1 MDPELDPSSGAEYIQ
16 ANRRAAITQAVT
28 SLDADPEAAAR
39 SMELS
44 QATGVPAPVINGNL
58 ENFEQQHKASL
69 TTQLL
74 NNNDYLRSYI
84 NANPMA
90 AKVSN
95 DDYAQLDAVS
105 SSVSKMKMG
114 FGSRMA
120 ETAKNSFWAM
130 LKPPDNSDLAESI
143 SSEDL
148 KNHPIASAVY
158 AGLGTPINMLLQG
171 MQEDIHGLTEG
182 ALKAGTAIGG
192 EQFGRDIAGMAEAEV
207 MGMSGRH
214 GGPEV
219 TEGASR
225 AQAAGSLFKQADLDK
240 AARIRPYIENG
251 REPLPTILP
260 EYDDF
265 RAKQNAEDV
274 DALKE
279 ATSEAQQSLT
289 RERAPDMFRGF
300 IAQHTDAEI
309 GVSGDAVSALYG
321 DKVPTPDDGLLGWVP
336 GIEDKLAL
344 ARETGS
350 DVSIPLADW
359 LTHAEPEVMQALHD
373 DLRVRPGGITAN
385 EVKAES
391 EAKAEEEAIRNPPM
405 ENPVTGFHGSRDVIS
420 QFDPAQTR
428 LDRGVFFAQ
437 KPELASKFAE
447 GRMGDGDP
455 ARIYGEDSPEE
466 IDRWIR
472 QHAGDT
478 EADRIGKMVKEAD
491 KLDWEDD
498 KKSELATKINGEIGK
513 LTALDQDYGT
523 SAPNV
528 SQAHIDLGKT
538 YEADLGGKFDWDKER
553 EAINHAKD
561 NGFNSVT
568 FKNAGVDGDYYTV
581 FDKGQVRPTV
591 VGSKGPIPEDV
602 PSFRAATALEPL
614 YSIGDRKLALER
626 LKGTEGAMFG
636 PAQGFHD
643 FSINDENGNP
653 VGTLNLSEQRGGK
666 DIYVEMINGIGGLGP
681 RDFGPALMRDIKRQ
695 VKAEF
700 PNAER
705 IGGHRVSGMRE
716 KFGTE
721 MGPTSSV
728 WVKLDKLGDDDFQD
742 LKEVL
747 EGGQWETYSPNIQA
761 YIKPDAMRS
770 EADRELVRIVN
781 EEADR
786 IAPKK
791 TAVQVVDTIKA
802 KTGGIEGQR
811 ADEDIKVGGAYIRY
825 KETYPIILAALDS
838 KDTLGTFRHEVVH
851 HLRQYGFFDNEEW
864 STLEAQALAG
874 GWLSKYR
881 IDQRY
886 PTANPELK
894 LEEAIA
900 DAYPDWKRRQE
911 ALKQRADQIALP
923 PSPLDAIFQKMKD
936 FFDAIRERV
945 SALFGKDATWE
956 DVFKRVDTG
965 EVGGREGTQPLDAR
979 AFNEKLS
986 NNVDQFR
993 RAANDNISDRPAT
1006 GNKITDQIIDKFFE
1020 DSATLEKPSNAGANH
1035 AAWISK
1041 LDSIGKQINDILN
1054 TPDLSEFDRARVK
1067 KLEEIYNR
1075 IPDGGE
1081 GSLDPKLSI
1090 EEPTEGGSR
1099 VFERASALGMT
1110 VDQFKAYEKLIQKR
1124 NVEDIAAAQKRI
1136 DDFQRKTQTKE
1147 WKDNRRELRQ
1157 EISKEIHQRPDVAA
1171 DLFFATGE
1179 LYGQKISTGYKLDTD
1194 QLSPEQR
1201 AAIPKDYQ
1209 ARGGLNPDDVA
1220 NIFGYGSGD
1229 AMLQRLAE
1237 YNAAKKA
1244 SGLGAKDFVARVTDA
1259 EADRQMR
1266 IKYGV
1271 LEDNIVDSV
1280 KEQVAS
1286 ETQLDILHEETHKL
1300 GMEVG
1305 QAPLDKGTV
1314 LKAIRDQF
1322 SKVQLGSFSS
1332 DRYLATAGKAGR
1344 AAELALLKNDP
1355 AEAFKAKQQQY
1366 FATAMANEA
1375 IKTENQLNKA
1385 EKLWKKFGRPFDP
1398 KKGNI
1403 DADYSLM
1410 IRSILSQIE
1419 RPYGMSIQGMEK
1431 AIGDSGY
1438 KGLADFVEKQDA
1450 QYSLSGIKLPV
1461 ADLLL
1466 DPGFHKK
1473 VEDLTVDEFNA
1484 VNESIIAL
1492 NKFGREIEKVTIA
1505 GEKADRRAVITDM
1518 AKQLEEKFE
1527 PQDFGATGKPG
1538 AARTYLAALTNTET
1552 LFARFDGRDPNGLF
1566 TKTFTYPAA
1575 EAANGKDVMTREFSK
1590 AYPKDIANPKKL
1602 VDSPLIDPLTGKK
1615 LTQFTRENVATIIS
1629 NMGNDYN
1636 WRVFTKGWGID
1647 PDVLRA
1653 WVEKNST
1660 PEDFDRAQALG
1671 DLFTKGKGKSDVVYK
1686 NIYGIASENIQVKP
1700 FTMHGKEYPGWY
1712 HPIIYDPIRSKLSK
1726 LQGANPAEGAHS
1738 NFWPSVSNV
1747 YTKRRTGNV
1756 DVISLSQD
1764 MVKVKLNQMLHDIA
1778 FRDFVH
1784 NTAKITRDD
1793 AFRRAI
1799 TKSYGPEYVEVID
1812 KWLERIAGN
1821 ASYNST
1827 ALAMATR
1834 ISGRLRQNVVNTYI
1848 AFSPTTVEK
1857 HGPTAAIMSMKEVGV
1872 GKFARI
1878 TAEVA
1883 ADSFKHAVAGLFG
1896 KSEGLGD
1903 SLWQFVKKHSEEIQ
1917 RRDRNFEDTLGGA
1930 ADLAVGRSTL
1940 RNRITQWG
1948 AKAVAFSDMISAVPL
1963 WLAKY
1968 DEVVNETGDHGMAVQ
1983 QADRAVRRAHGSTAI
1998 TNQPL
2003 IVSNSGPLAPW
2014 LTSIYGFFG
2023 TNMQRRIEI
2032 AHDINDAYKL
2042 GKQGE
2047 IGAAAKAVP
2056 QIMSSIFTYVIWPG
2070 IVEEAVTSQFTD
2082 DKRGALAH
2090 ALAFTLGTAAS
2101 TFIGIRDL
2109 MYGLTHGQDPQAGL
2123 MSSPLHDVSNL
2134 IRDAKKNHPLDK
2146 QNAGKLVED
2155 AVTVFG
2161 DATGMGPKHV
2171 GAAARYGMDVWN
2183 KQQRPKT
2190 AGDVY
2195 RGVVSGNQSKRTER

>member
-1 MDPELDPSSGAEYIQ
+1 MSDDVTADDIIQGITRQRQVALPNIVGNIDEDPDKAQ
-16 ANRRAAITQAVT
+16 RAI
-28 SLDADPEAAAR
+28 D
-39 SMELS
+39 LS
-44 QATGVPAPVINGNL
+44 KATGVPPTSIYGDL
-58 ENFEQQHKASL
+58 EEFERQHKAVLASDIVA
-69 TTQLL
+69 
-74 NNNDYLRSYI
+74 NNPHLADYVQS
-84 NANPMA
+84 NPMA
-90 AKVSN
+90 SKISN
-95 DDYAQLDAVS
+95 DDYGQLDAVS
-105 SSVSKMKMG
+105 SAV
-114 FGSRMA
+114 SRMTLLQKTRQALDPFQYLHPPSLSNIAFPGDADPLARFKGGGPIGDTGATLEDIKTYPFQTAMAAAIATPLDLFFRGLGGAFETGADEIKNIATAVGGEGLGREAGAVA
-120 ETAKNSFWAM
+120 ETEAM
-130 LKPPDNSDLAESI
+130 GLSGHHAIHLPEAAPKGDVQVSPLASRK
-143 SSEDL
+143 D
-148 KNHPIASAVY
+148 
-158 AGLGTPINMLLQG
+158 
-171 MQEDIHGLTEG
+171 
-182 ALKAGTAIGG
+182 
-192 EQFGRDIAGMAEAEV
+192 AEAIQ
-207 MGMSGRH
+207 
-214 GGPEV
+214 
-219 TEGASR
+219 R
-225 AQAAGSLFKQADLDK
+225 ALFY
-240 AARIRPYIENG
+240 ARNA

-289 RERAPDMFRGF
+289 RDRSPEMFRSF

-309 GVSGDAVSALYG
+309 GIGGDAVAALYG
-321 DKVPTPDDGLLGWVP
+321 DKVPHPDDGLLGWVP
-336 GIEDKLAL
+336 GIEDKLNL
-344 ARETGS
+344 ARETGT

-385 EVKAES
+385 EVKAEAERKQDIADIS
-391 EAKAEEEAIRNPPM
+391 ERIKSAAIT
-405 ENPVTGFHGSRDVIS
+405 V
-420 QFDPAQTR
+420 Q
-428 LDRGVFFAQ
+428 
-437 KPELASKFAE
+437 
-447 GRMGDGDP
+447 
-455 ARIYGEDSPEE
+455 
-466 IDRWIR
+466 
-472 QHAGDT
+472 
-478 EADRIGKMVKEAD
+478 
-491 KLDWEDD
+491 
-498 KKSELATKINGEIGK
+498 
-513 LTALDQDYGT
+513 
-523 SAPNV
+523 
-528 SQAHIDLGKT
+528 GKT
-538 YEADLGGKFDWDKER
+538 YEGQIHGDALQKYLDENPDHTDQ
-553 EAINHAKD
+553 
-561 NGFNSVT
+561 T
-568 FKNAGVDGDYYTV
+568 FPHGDYAEGYTTTNGRFV
-581 FDKGQVRPTV
+581 DREEGAKIAKAQDQLKPLSTLSAGESQIKSYDDVKTLMAEDLLP
-591 VGSKGPIPEDV
+591 SKLKPINPNPEPIPEDV

-666 DIYVEMINGIGGLGP
+666 DIYVEMINGISGLGP
-681 RDFGPALMRDIKRQ
+681 RDFGPAIMRDIKRQ

-802 KTGGIEGQR
+802 KTVGIEGQR
-811 ADEDIKVGGAYIRY
+811 ADEDIKVDGAYIRY

-1366 FATAMANEA
+1366 FATAIANEA

-1726 LQGANPAEGAHS
+1726 LQGADPAEGAHS

-2090 ALAFTLGTAAS
+2090 ALAFTLGTTAS

-2183 KQQRPKT
+2183 KQQWPKT